1 METHLDS
8 LEKQLLGGLNQSTSA
23 VGDKMKWI
31 SRKHWQI
38 VMSIVLVVSLSGC
51 AGKVVLL
58 KDGDMLLLDNG
69 NYSVS
74 PAWMEERLS
83 FENDMVKRLQECNSN

>member
-1 METHLDS
+1 
-8 LEKQLLGGLNQSTSA
+8 LEKPWGLYVKPLVEGGRHVKKENGNKTTRILRPLCLIVALLL
-23 VGDKMKWI
+23 
-31 SRKHWQI
+31 
-38 VMSIVLVVSLSGC
+38 LLVSLSGC
-51 AGKVVLL
+51 GSKVILL
-58 KDGDMLLLDNG
+58 KDGEMLLLDNG